1 MNGLLHAHSG
11 LRWVVL
17 ILLLVAIVKG
27 FTSASSSKP
36 YRKGLYAATMG
47 FLHIQVILGLILYVN
62 NVLPALK
69 GIPFG
74 EIMKN
79 PELRFLAVEHISMMI
94 LAAIIATV
102 GFSMG
107 KRAQTD
113 AKKHKLTAVFF
124 TISLLMVLFAIP
136 WATRPMF

>member
-17 ILLLVAIVKG
+17 ALLLVSIAKG
-27 FTSASSSKP
+27 FSSMSANKP
-36 YRKGLYAATMG
+36 YSKGLYAATMG

-79 PELRFLAVEHISMMI
+79 DELRFLAVEHISMML
-94 LAAIIATV
+94 LAAILATV
-102 GFSMG
+102 GYSMG

-113 AKKHKLTAVFF
+113 AKKHKVTAVFYLI
-124 TISLLMVLFAIP
+124 TLLMILFAIP